1 MKHVNGNSSNGEAR
15 AASAPAASAEPADAN
30 AHIVVPKLSMS
41 GTYDDTNQLGAV
53 RSFLL
58 ITMLHWIFFTT
69 NDPARCEIRSVSS
82 CILSHSL
89 SNVYFILSLFL
100 LSHRAL
106 RWLARHTRILAPP
119 PPSHTHHIPFRTEI
133 NLGRMV
139 GEGGFCRVTEIS
151 SVDLDEV
158 YDTSEEDAV
167 LRRGFAREVNDRGPS
182 GGSLMSEGS
191 GRGGGGRSFVLK
203 TLRGDLP
210 DDELEK
216 GIVDLAIEAEF
227 LAVLSHPNVIAMRAM
242 ANSDPHSGRFFVVL
256 DRLTQTLDKKFN
268 YWRKIVGDNA
278 GYWFPLVGYCCAKT
292 PTLHAIWK
300 ERMAAVLNIALAIQY
315 LHSLG
320 IVYRDLK
327 PDNIG
332 FDFSGGLKVR
342 IATAFLQRPSPRS
355 FPYFLSEFSL
365 THMSTRFLPLC
376 KLFVDSLDFRLRLGQ
391 TGRRSGANAGW
402 PLSSNR

>member
-1 MKHVNGNSSNGEAR
+1 MCVAMLYRSSL
-15 AASAPAASAEPADAN
+15 AEVIPF
-30 AHIVVPKLSMS
+30 ISLRRFLILSPTCFRRRCRS
-41 GTYDDTNQLGAV
+41 GT
-53 RSFLL
+53 L
-58 ITMLHWIFFTT
+58 IL
-69 NDPARCEIRSVSS
+69 PYS
-82 CILSHSL
+82 
-89 SNVYFILSLFL
+89 
-100 LSHRAL
+100 
-106 RWLARHTRILAPP
+106 
-119 PPSHTHHIPFRTEI
+119 EI

-158 YDTSEEDAV
+158 YDTSDEDAA
-167 LRRGFAREVNDRGPS
+167 LRRGFAREVNDPGS
-182 GGSLMSEGS
+182 GGGGLIPEGT
-191 GRGGGGRSFVLK
+191 GRGGGGKSFVLK

-332 FDFSGGLKVR
+332 FDFSGGLKVS
-342 IATAFLQRPSPRS
+342 IRS
-355 FPYFLSEFSL
+355 LANTQHSCTFSL
-365 THMSTRFLPLC
+365 CSNYWPFL
-376 KLFVDSLDFRLRLGQ
+376 LDF
-391 TGRRSGANAGW
+391 
-402 PLSSNR
+402 

>member
-1 MKHVNGNSSNGEAR
+1 
-15 AASAPAASAEPADAN
+15 
-30 AHIVVPKLSMS
+30 
-41 GTYDDTNQLGAV
+41 
-53 RSFLL
+53 
-58 ITMLHWIFFTT
+58 
-69 NDPARCEIRSVSS
+69 
-82 CILSHSL
+82 
-89 SNVYFILSLFL
+89 
-100 LSHRAL
+100 
-106 RWLARHTRILAPP
+106 
-119 PPSHTHHIPFRTEI
+119 
-133 NLGRMV
+133 MV